1 MITMND
7 TSPRLPAEWEEQGY
21 IQLTWPHEE
30 TDWKDMLNEV
40 EECYYNIA
48 REIAKRQP
56 LIVVSPRFPS
66 GLYDSGDHK
75 GIPHI
80 SGDHKGSPYITGD
93 HKGGPYIT
101 GDREGSPYG
110 NNIYHV
116 QCDTNDTWARD
127 HAFITAVSPNGIPQ
141 LMDFQFNGWGLK
153 FPANKD
159 NKINFYVH
167 ESGLLRGDYVDC
179 RDFVLEGGSIE
190 SDGKGTILT
199 TSSCLLS
206 DNRNDTLSKDEIEER
221 LMVYFGAKQVLWLEH
236 SFLAGD
242 DTDGHI
248 DTVARL
254 CPGDTILYTEC
265 TDLRDEH
272 YVTMR
277 KMALELSKF
286 RTSGGKG
293 FKLIPLPMPKPIYDA
308 SGQRLPATYTNFL
321 IMNEAVLCPTYGQ
334 PETDHIAME
343 RIGEAFP
350 GREIVGI
357 DCRALIRQHGSLHCA
372 TMQFP
377 KQCLKNK

>member
-1 MITMND
+1 MTTKND
-7 TSPRLPAEWEEQGY
+7 AEPRLPAEWEEQSFV
-21 IQLTWPHEE
+21 QLTWPHEE
-30 TDWKDMLNEV
+30 TDWKDMINEV

-56 LIVVSPRFPS
+56 MLVVSPRFPE
-66 GLYDSGDHK
+66 GLQRTTTKYVK
-75 GIPHI
+75 
-80 SGDHKGSPYITGD
+80 
-93 HKGGPYIT
+93 
-101 GDREGSPYG
+101 
-110 NNIYHV
+110 
-116 QCDTNDTWARD
+116 CDTNDTWARD
-127 HAFITAVSPNGIPQ
+127 HAFITAISPDGIPL

-159 NKINFYVH
+159 NKINTYVH
-167 ESGLLRGDYVDC
+167 ESGLLKGDYVDC

-199 TSSCLLS
+199 TNSCLLS
-206 DNRNDTLSKDEIEER
+206 DNRNCTLSKDEIEER
-221 LMVYFGAKQVLWLEH
+221 LMVYFGARQVLWLEH

-254 CPGDTILYTEC
+254 CPDDTILYTEC
-265 TDLRDEH
+265 TDPIDEH
-272 YVTMR
+272 YAPMEE
-277 KMALELSKF
+277 MASQLSEF
-286 RTSGGKG
+286 RTLDGRR
-293 FKLIPLPMPKPIYDA
+293 FRLLPLPMPEPIYDP

-334 PETDHIAME
+334 PVTDHIAME
-343 RIGEAFP
+343 RIGKAFP

-377 KQCLKNK
+377 KQCFQE